1 MNAPRRN
8 TWIGLLGW
16 IVLCFAAAAIGSA
29 FTTPSLENWYR
40 ELTKPPGNPPNWI
53 FGPVWSALYLA
64 MAIAAW
70 RVWKARGLRE
80 PALKV
85 FGVQLALN
93 TLWSVLFFGMHN
105 PGAAL
110 VEIVLLWAAIA
121 TTLAMFWRIDRVAGA
136 LFVPY
141 LAWVSFATYLI
152 GAIWW
157 LNR

>member
-8 TWIGLLGW
+8 AWLGLVAW

-29 FTTPSLENWYR
+29 FTTPSLEPWYR
-40 ELTKPPGNPPNWI
+40 DLAKPPGNPPNWI

-70 RVWKARGLRE
+70 RVWKTRRLGE

-93 TLWSVLFFGMHN
+93 TLWSVLFFYTHN

-110 VEIVLLWAAIA
+110 VDIVLLWAGIA

-141 LAWVSFATYLI
+141 LAWVSFATYLNA
-152 GAIWW
+152 AIWW